1 MIMVKK
7 QFIAGAKCPRCN
19 GMDKIR
25 ACKSAEREWME
36 CVACGYEEERPTEG
50 APPAESSSADGVVVE
65 GAAVEGA
72 VKWAGKQTP

>member
-19 GMDKIR
+19 ELDKIR
-25 ACKSAEREWME
+25 ACKSETREWME

-50 APPAESSSADGVVVE
+50 SPPPVE
-65 GAAVEGA
+65 EPAAAGA
-72 VKWAGKQTP
+72 VKWRGK